1 MKEMKKLFVL
11 FIVIASI
18 SIGYG
23 QDKGSDTPFNRCNT
37 IKVIPKSDADSL
49 MVQFA
54 EFLQEEGYSIRRIN
68 EKKTNLRTAPF
79 NMISHKQTNAI
90 IHVMAPRE
98 DQNENY
104 LFITAFSKQNE
115 YGASEYKMK
124 KSSDK
129 FSLDG
134 MLFKEVDFLAN
145 KFADTYNYTLVYL
158 KNKH

>member
-1 MKEMKKLFVL
+1 MKKLLVL
-11 FIVIASI
+11 MILFASVITVYS
-18 SIGYG
+18 
-23 QDKGSDTPFNRCNT
+23 QESDAPFKKCNT
-37 IKVIPKSDADSL
+37 IKVVPKSDADSL

-90 IHVMAPRE
+90 IHVMAPR
-98 DQNENY
+98 DDDDNY
-104 LFITAFSKQNE
+104 LYITAFSKPDE

-129 FSLDG
+129 FSLNG
-134 MLFKEVDFLAN
+134 LLFKEVDFLAN

>member
-1 MKEMKKLFVL
+1 MKKLLVFVV
-11 FIVIASI
+11 IIASL
-18 SIGYG
+18 STVYA
-23 QDKGSDTPFNRCNT
+23 QESESPFKKCNT
-37 IKVIPKSDADSL
+37 IKIVPQGDADSM

-98 DQNENY
+98 SDEEF
-104 LFITAFSKQNE
+104 LTVTAFAKQHE
-115 YGASEYKMK
+115 YGKSEYKMK
-124 KSSDK
+124 KSSSS
-129 FSLDG
+129 FTLG
-134 MLFKEVDFLAN
+134 GLLFKEVNFLAN
-145 KFADTYNYTLVYL
+145 KFADTYNYNLVYM